1 MTPAALTYPKTVGPD
16 EDAAARS
23 ISMGRR
29 TTVWHVLRPVAAYSA
44 AVSFVGIS
52 FVRTFLLQRFFPCP
66 FLFFFFG
73 AVVASAWFS
82 GTGPGFVSVVLS
94 TVLVD
99 YFFVPPFNSFS
110 ITPSAE
116 AYFGAFVICALIAT
130 WVSSSKKQTER
141 ALLQA
146 RDELEQRVSERTAA
160 LMS

>member
-1 MTPAALTYPKTVGPD
+1 MTPAALTYPKTLGRD
-16 EDAAARS
+16 EAGVRPMSLRRRAR
-23 ISMGRR
+23 
-29 TTVWHVLRPVAAYSA
+29 VWHMLRPVAAYGA

-52 FVRTFLLQRFFPCP
+52 FVLTFLLQRFFPYP

-82 GTGPGFVSVVLS
+82 GTGPGFLSVVLS

-116 AYFGAFVICALIAT
+116 AYFGAFVVCALIAT
-130 WVSSSKKQTER
+130 WVSS
-141 ALLQA
+141 
-146 RDELEQRVSERTAA
+146 
-160 LMS
+160 